1 MTKESVFAP
10 FMDPCDIY
18 LPQDVTG
25 ELLRCATANGRIS
38 YEYLLAIYR
47 AGVAAGKCPYQSKPK
62 LCPANRWRA

>member
-25 ELLRCATANGRIS
+25 ELW
-38 YEYLLAIYR
+38 
-47 AGVAAGKCPYQSKPK
+47 QS
-62 LCPANRWRA
+62 RFRGM